1 MSDYLLAIDQG
12 TSSSRAIVFDT
23 RGEIAALRQRELKL
37 YYPHD
42 GWVEQDPKDILEDTV
57 WAIESVLQ
65 DMKRKASSVRA
76 AGITNQRETTIL
88 WSKKTGEPV
97 YNAIVW
103 QDRRTAELC
112 RDLRQTGIEEI
123 ITQKTG
129 LLLDPYFS
137 ALKIQWILD
146 NVAGVRERAE
156 RGEIAF
162 GTVDSFLL
170 WHLTSGAIHATDAT
184 NASRTMLYNIHDQEW
199 DDEILDIFGIP
210 PEILPDVL
218 DNIADYGQ
226 INHPDISA
234 DLVIGG
240 VAGDQ
245 QSALIGQ
252 GCLSAGMIKATYGT
266 GCFALINTGSVVPES
281 QSRLL
286 ATIGYRLD
294 GRVTYAL
301 EGAIFNAGTVIQYLR
316 DNLKFFT
323 DASESEALALR
334 VSGSDG
340 VYFVPAFTGL
350 GAPHWEPDARGIIC
364 GLTRDKTDAHITRAA
379 LEAQGYQ
386 SRDLIQAMQDDS
398 GHTVS
403 VVRADGG
410 LVKNHFMCQFIA
422 DQIQRQV
429 ELPKVTECTAWGAA
443 CLAGVYAGV
452 FGSLEE
458 VANQWRMDQTYV
470 PQMEKTEAD
479 RLYAGWQ
486 EAVRKSMKAD

>member
-1 MSDYLLAIDQG
+1 M
-12 TSSSRAIVFDT
+12 
-23 RGEIAALRQRELKL
+23 
-37 YYPHD
+37 
-42 GWVEQDPKDILEDTV
+42 
-57 WAIESVLQ
+57 
-65 DMKRKASSVRA
+65 
-76 AGITNQRETTIL
+76 
-88 WSKKTGEPV
+88 
-97 YNAIVW
+97 
-103 QDRRTAELC
+103 
-112 RDLRQTGIEEI
+112 

-146 NVAGVRERAE
+146 HVEGVRERAE

-170 WHLTSGAIHATDAT
+170 WHLTSGRVHATDAT

-199 DDEILDIFGIP
+199 DNELLDIFGVP
-210 PEILPDVL
+210 AEILPVVL
-218 DNIADYGQ
+218 DNISDYGQ
-226 INHPDISA
+226 INHPDISS
-234 DLVIGG
+234 DLMIGG
-240 VAGDQ
+240 VVGDQ

-252 GCLSAGMIKATYGT
+252 GCLSAGMIKSTYGT
-266 GCFALINTGSVVPES
+266 GCFVLMNTGSVVPES
-281 QSRLL
+281 SHRLL
-286 ATIGYRLD
+286 ATIGYRLG

-301 EGAIFNAGTVIQYLR
+301 EGAIFNAGTAIQYLR
-316 DNLKFFT
+316 DNLKFFD
-323 DASESEALALR
+323 DASESEALALS

-350 GAPHWEPDARGIIC
+350 GAPQWEPDARGIIC

-398 GHTVS
+398 GHKVS

-410 LVKNHFMCQFIA
+410 LVMNGFMCQFIS
-422 DQIQRQV
+422 DQIQKQV

-458 VANQWRMDQTYV
+458 VAYHWRAEQTYV
-470 PQMEKTEAD
+470 PTMEKAKAD
-479 RLYAGWQ
+479 HLYAGWQ
-486 EAVRKSMKAD
+486 DAVQKTMKAD